1 MPKNKKQ
8 ELEKRVSQHIKR
20 IYKDNLKDDEIE
32 SLLEK
37 LLEHII
43 FSQSELPNHITEDG
57 TQWTEKTAVLITY
70 ADSIED
76 KKNLPIKAIDN
87 FLKNYC
93 VDMFEAVHILPFF
106 PSSSDKGFSVI
117 DYYTIYHN
125 FGQWNDILSISKE
138 FGVMADVVINHGSSK
153 SKWFENFIKGEGKGH
168 NYFLNFEQKFDTSK
182 VVRPRTSD
190 LLNPVDTANGKRYV
204 WCTFSED
211 QVDYNFSNPVVL
223 YEFIQIIIFYL
234 SKGITIFRFD
244 AVAFIW
250 KKIGTTCI
258 NLDKTHEIVRLFR
271 TILTYLAP
279 KAILITET
287 NTPARENVSYFGN
300 ANEAHW
306 IYNFSLPPILIYSI
320 LSSDS
325 SYLEQLT
332 MSMPPSQLGTSYL
345 NFIASHDG
353 IGLRP
358 AESFLTKNEVVKF
371 IDLMEKNGGKVS
383 YRNNNTD
390 TPEPYEI
397 NISLFDAMKE
407 TFNKERSLDIERFIC
422 IHTIMFS
429 LEGVPAIYIHSLFG
443 SNNDYDLYQTTNQ
456 NRSLNRGK
464 INHNDLGALNKKSKQ
479 SYIFKTLKKLITI
492 RRKQIAFHPNST
504 QFTLHL
510 GRDLYGIWRQSLD
523 KKQYIFCISNLT
535 EKNASLS
542 LLDLN
547 LSEFNQWKDLLS
559 DIEITDKTSEI
570 DLSPY
575 QTIWLSNI

>member
-1 MPKNKKQ
+1 
-8 ELEKRVSQHIKR
+8 
-20 IYKDNLKDDEIE
+20 
-32 SLLEK
+32 
-37 LLEHII
+37 
-43 FSQSELPNHITEDG
+43 
-57 TQWTEKTAVLITY
+57 
-70 ADSIED
+70 
-76 KKNLPIKAIDN
+76 
-87 FLKNYC
+87 
-93 VDMFEAVHILPFF
+93 
-106 PSSSDKGFSVI
+106 
-117 DYYTIYHN
+117 
-125 FGQWNDILSISKE
+125 
-138 FGVMADVVINHGSSK
+138 
-153 SKWFENFIKGEGKGH
+153 
-168 NYFLNFEQKFDTSK
+168 
-182 VVRPRTSD
+182 
-190 LLNPVDTANGKRYV
+190 
-204 WCTFSED
+204 
-211 QVDYNFSNPVVL
+211 
-223 YEFIQIIIFYL
+223 
-234 SKGITIFRFD
+234 
-244 AVAFIW
+244 
-250 KKIGTTCI
+250 
-258 NLDKTHEIVRLFR
+258 
-271 TILTYLAP
+271 
-279 KAILITET
+279 
-287 NTPARENVSYFGN
+287 
-300 ANEAHW
+300 
-306 IYNFSLPPILIYSI
+306 
-320 LSSDS
+320 
-325 SYLEQLT
+325 

-443 SNNDYDLYQTTNQ
+443 SNNAYDLYQTTNH

-464 INHNDLGALNKKSKQ
+464 ITNNDLDALNKKSKQ
-479 SYIFKTLKKLITI
+479 SYIFNNLKDLIAI

-535 EKNASLS
+535 EKNTSLS

-559 DIEITDKTSEI
+559 DIEVTDKTSEI